1 MTKTPPT
8 PHTHTV
14 PQKLALVLA
23 TGLIFWLVSE
33 GLFYGLM
40 RPTDTAMGYAITGAI
55 YCYCAWLF
63 LIVVSYFHVRNL
75 PALFLAGGFFG
86 WMVEGVLVNTMYGV
100 PETPFPFSIPV
111 TGLSWHGLLTVMVG
125 LYATRMALKTTAG
138 TFRLAAFIG
147 VFWGLWA
154 STWRTADPTIQVDP
168 ESFFSYSLTLIFLF
182 AMGHLIWQRYARK
195 PLSFSKWEIRAACAI
210 TLLWFFSVTVVQ
222 RPMAILV
229 LPPLL
234 ALIYFALRK
243 NKEREEPG
251 NLLTDLADEIPVTRY
266 LAFFIVP
273 LIASGIY
280 ENTTGIPNF
289 EYFLV
294 GVIVGTGIIGA
305 IAFITC
311 LVKLH
316 KME

>member
-1 MTKTPPT
+1 MTQPPT
-8 PHTHTV
+8 SSIQSV
-14 PQKLALVLA
+14 ARKCALIFS

-40 RPTDTAMGYAITGAI
+40 RPTDSAMGYAITGAI
-55 YCYCAWLF
+55 YCYSAWLF
-63 LIVVSYFHVRNL
+63 LIVVSYFNIKNL

-86 WMVEGVLVNTMYGV
+86 WMVEGVLVNTMYGI
-100 PETPFPFSIPV
+100 PDTPFPLSIPI

-125 LYATRMALKTTAG
+125 LYATRTALKKTAS

-154 STWRTADPTIQVDP
+154 STWRTADPTIQVNP
-168 ESFFSYSLTLIFLF
+168 ESFFSYSFTLIFLF
-182 AMGHLIWQRYARK
+182 ALGHLIWQKNARA
-195 PLSFSKWEIRAACAI
+195 PLTFNKWEIRAAFGI
-210 TLLWFFSVTVVQ
+210 TLIWFFSITVMQ
-222 RPMAILV
+222 RLMAVLV

-234 ALIYFALRK
+234 ALMYFALRK
-243 NKEREEPG
+243 NKAREEPG
-251 NLLTDLADEIPVTRY
+251 NLLPELADKIPVTRY
-266 LAFFIVP
+266 LAFLIVP

-280 ENTTGIPNF
+280 ENTVGIPNF

-294 GVIVGTGIIGA
+294 GIIYGTGIIGA
-305 IAFITC
+305 IAFIIC
-311 LVKLH
+311 LIKLH